1 MFFFHKLREAE
12 AAEDI
17 RRPDDDATVD
27 AFVIF
32 VTRLGSLSSG
42 STKAHFRILH
52 IKFMYLA
59 GMTGTTEIVF
69 APYDLSHPYYIYFY
83 NLVKTFTRVNIEGFE
98 EFEEGATVLIF
109 PHYVETMKFM

>member
-1 MFFFHKLREAE
+1 MSGYQSTKLLSCVQIEMFFFHKLREAE

-52 IKFMYLA
+52 IK
-59 GMTGTTEIVF
+59 
-69 APYDLSHPYYIYFY
+69 
-83 NLVKTFTRVNIEGFE
+83 
-98 EFEEGATVLIF
+98 
-109 PHYVETMKFM
+109 